1 MNLPEI
7 LFLTLFVIIAPL
19 VVYQF
24 ILSLLA
30 LNAKILTR
38 FESDSNRKFALVVPA
53 HNEEKIISKTIY
65 SLSGLIYPKNNYD
78 IFVIAD
84 NCTDN
89 TASLA
94 RSLGVNVLERTD
106 AQNRGK
112 GYALRW
118 AFDKILVR
126 EKKYDAL
133 IVVDADSL
141 ISGNYLEVMNYYLD
155 QGRRVIQS
163 SDLVLSEPGNWSIQ
177 STRIGFLL
185 HNYVKPLGRKVLNFN
200 MGLRGNGMCFSTD
213 VIKEVPWKAWSLT
226 EDLEYGLILMLN
238 GIKIHFAPEA
248 TVFAQMPVESKNAE
262 SQRSRWEL
270 GRLQIIR
277 LYSTKFLIEAFKK
290 RSASYFDVFID
301 LVTPPFVNMMLLVM
315 ISLLTVFGLWFFGI
329 VEVYHLFLWALLA
342 SFGIT
347 YFFVGM
353 YVAGADKSLY
363 KSLLHLP
370 VYILWKIKVYVK
382 AYRKGKEVDWVRT
395 ERDS

>member
-7 LFLTLFVIIAPL
+7 LFFTLFVIIAPL

-30 LNAKILTR
+30 LNAKIETR
-38 FESDSNRKFALVVPA
+38 FGSKSNRKFALVVPA
-53 HNEEKIISKTIY
+53 HNEEIIISKTIY
-65 SLSGLIYPKNNYD
+65 SLSGLIYPKNKYD

-89 TASLA
+89 TANLA
-94 RSLGVNVLERTD
+94 RSLGVTVLERTD

-118 AFDKILVR
+118 AFDKILAH
-126 EKKYDAL
+126 EKEYDAL

-200 MGLRGNGMCFSTD
+200 MGLRGNGMCFSKD
-213 VIKEVPWKAWSLT
+213 VLKEVPWKAWSLT

-277 LYSTKFLIEAFKK
+277 MYSTKFLAEAFKK
-290 RSASYFDVFID
+290 RSVSYFDVFID
-301 LVTPPFVNMMLLVM
+301 LVTPPFVNMMLLVL
-315 ISLLTVFGLWFFGI
+315 ISLLAVLALWFFGI
-329 VEVYHLFLWALLA
+329 VALYHLLLWVLLA
-342 SFGIT
+342 GIGFT

-353 YVAGADKSLY
+353 YVAGADKNLY
-363 KSLLHLP
+363 KSLFHLP
-370 VYILWKIKVYVK
+370 VYILWKIKVYFK
-382 AYRKGKEVDWVRT
+382 AYRKGKEVDWIRT